1 LAYLTVYTQEGKK
14 ISEVKLANVL
24 TTIGRDARNEIQLK
38 DETIAPFHCQILA
51 KEGKFILMDL
61 ESETGTYLNTR
72 KVTRACLEEGARI
85 KIGEYE
91 LEFSL
96 ERKHSLSL
104 KEKLREIR
112 QEVNFLYQKIA
123 PKKTP
128 EVARAFSK
136 LEKRWDKLEEEIA
149 LRERAYR
156 DLQTAYRAGES
167 LARVHNIDKLFSQ
180 ILDLALEVMTAER
193 GFIVLINS
201 QGEMIVKA
209 KRGKNEQEIGEV
221 SESVIRKVIKTR
233 KPLLIANALQE
244 KGLKDKKSIITQGIK
259 SVIST
264 PLLDKEKKIIGV
276 IYLDSRFSAGAFTPA
291 DSELLANFSNY
302 AAIALETELLRE
314 REKEAIR
321 KLTEKETKEKYE
333 TELNQVKEEKEK
345 LAREI
350 EFYQFEE
357 LIGSS
362 PQMKE
367 VFSSIEKFA
376 PTDISILITGETGTG
391 KELVARAI
399 HRRSSRR
406 TKPFIV
412 INCSAIP
419 ETLLESEL
427 FGHTKGAFTGAVR
440 DKKGKFELAEG
451 GTVFLDEVGE
461 LPGHLQV
468 KLLRVLQEKEIERV
482 GSQEVIKVD
491 VRVIAATN
499 KDLRR
504 EIEKGNF
511 RQDLFYRLN
520 GLQLHLPPL
529 RERGDDIELIS
540 RYFLDKFR
548 REYQKEVKDFTPETR
563 AWMKS
568 YSWPGNIRELEN
580 KVRRAVVMAEGK
592 EVKLE
597 KTEEAIPEGVK
608 TPELSLIE
616 ARANLEREYLIK
628 ALTHYPNN
636 LTQGAK
642 SIGLE
647 RKNFIYL
654 LKKYRLLKGKSE

>member
-1 LAYLTVYTQEGKK
+1 MAYLTVYTQEGKK